1 MEKGDELKS
10 SKDLPDFSVRKSKE
24 VKVLLKGSMY

>member
-10 SKDLPDFSVRKSKE
+10 LEDLPDFSVRKSKE